1 MRVTPFF
8 PSPVIA
14 LSAAVLVLSAGQVA
28 AQKMDTSPQAM
39 KQIDLQL
46 KAIVSGLKQEVGIRQ
61 ADGSVIRMA
70 ELEGRIIRMKVQMPY
85 PLQDSRARS
94 DFIDRRRIMQREFCK
109 GETAKLIPYGVGW
122 EYEYV
127 DAQGRII
134 TTFRIT
140 DCG

>member
-1 MRVTPFF
+1 MRVKRFSGF
-8 PSPVIA
+8 LLVA
-14 LSAAVLVLSAGQVA
+14 LAAAMSSLSGGQVF

-39 KQIDLQL
+39 KQVDLQL
-46 KAIVSGLKQEVGIRQ
+46 KAIVAGLKKEVGIRQ
-61 ADGSVIRMA
+61 ADGSVVRMA

-85 PLQDSRARS
+85 TLQDSRARS
-94 DFIDRRRIMQREFCK
+94 EFIDRRRIMQREFCK

-122 EYEYV
+122 EYEYI
-127 DAQGRII
+127 DSQGRII